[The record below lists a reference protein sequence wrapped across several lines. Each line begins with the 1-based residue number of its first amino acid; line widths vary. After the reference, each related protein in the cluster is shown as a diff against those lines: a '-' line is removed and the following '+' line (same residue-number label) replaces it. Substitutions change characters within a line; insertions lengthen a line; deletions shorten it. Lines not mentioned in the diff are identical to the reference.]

1 MFAYRIT
8 IENHNNFSVKLQ
20 RRHWHI
26 FDSNGSYR
34 EVEGEG
40 VVGVQ
45 PILQPGE
52 RYQYVSGCNL
62 RTEMGK
68 MYGSYT
74 MENLNNKKSF
84 EVNIP
89 IFEMIVSIQDELGL
103 LSARPAW
110 HTCAHIPRIQVASP
124 CRPERPIGLTSSKAT
139 SPANLCVN
147 VWYNSLF
154 RESNNCLLFARP
166 TGGCLRYTGCKKS
179 ETQPELQ

>member
-1 MFAYRIT
+1 MANKISEGVEINVETFYQPDYSNPISGEYMFAYRIT
-8 IENHNNFSVKLQ
+8 IENHNNFPVKLH

-45 PILQPGE
+45 PVLKPAE

-68 MYGSYT
+68 MHGTYA
-74 MENLNNKKSF
+74 MENLNNKKIF

-89 IFEMIVSIQDELGL
+89 VFEMIV
-103 LSARPAW
+103 PF
-110 HTCAHIPRIQVASP
+110 
-124 CRPERPIGLTSSKAT
+124 KM
-139 SPANLCVN
+139 N
-147 VWYNSLF
+147 
-154 RESNNCLLFARP
+154 
-166 TGGCLRYTGCKKS
+166 
-179 ETQPELQ
+179 